1 MAQPTSVVDGVVVAL
16 EYSLHVEDELVE
28 TTADEGPIEFLQ
40 GAEEIIPGLE
50 QALYGLNVGA
60 EREIT
65 VEPEDGYGEYDGEAF
80 EEVPLDIF
88 PDDMDLTLGMPV
100 ELYDEDAEETVEGF
114 IAEIRTD
121 SVLVDMNHPLAGE
134 VLTFKVKVVGLRE
147 ATPEELEHGHAHGDG
162 THDDK

>member
-1 MAQPTSVVDGVVVAL
+1 MAQPTSVADGVVVAL

-28 TTADEGPIEFLQ
+28 TTEDDGPIEFLQ

-50 QALYGLNVGA
+50 QALYGLGVGD
-60 EREIT
+60 ERE
-65 VEPEDGYGEYDGEAF
+65 VMVAPEDGYGEYDSEAF

-88 PDDMDLTLGMPV
+88 PDDMDLSLGMPV

-121 SVLVDMNHPLAGE
+121 SVVVDMNHPLAGE

-162 THDDK
+162 AHDDE